1 MKTKGV
7 LTESFVQ
14 PAINYGLDNG
24 IIEKDKEYNLQELI
38 VLIATA
44 HLASFNSALNI
55 NEKPSVDEIKSVAND
70 LNTEKRNA
78 YWNWERQLKTSFHR
92 PISVVRSIANIERE
106 QDWHALVEWFESD
119 TNYLSKH
126 LVFQG
131 S

>member
-1 MKTKGV
+1 MKSGGRNKHTETQKENNRKNDPAKASNHGARRVKTKGV

-14 PAINYGLDNG
+14 SAINYRLDNG

-55 NEKPSVDEIKSVAND
+55 NEKPSVDEIKSVTND

-78 YWNWERQLKTSFHR
+78 YWDWER
-92 PISVVRSIANIERE
+92 
-106 QDWHALVEWFESD
+106 
-119 TNYLSKH
+119 
-126 LVFQG
+126 
-131 S
+131 